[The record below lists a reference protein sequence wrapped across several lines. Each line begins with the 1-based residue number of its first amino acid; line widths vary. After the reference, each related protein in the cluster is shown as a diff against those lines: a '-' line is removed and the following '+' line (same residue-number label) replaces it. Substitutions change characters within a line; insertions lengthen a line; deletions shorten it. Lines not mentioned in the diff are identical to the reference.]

1 MTLDQFLALP
11 YGDRR
16 GRFEELTIDDQRLF
30 LQEYVDP
37 VELIFAGY
45 PSESALSIDRSA
57 DRPTAKIIAF
67 PVGGNASSGKSPDEG
82 E

>member
-11 YGDRR
+11 YGERR
-16 GRFEELTIDDQRLF
+16 DRFEELTIDDQRLF
-30 LQEYVDP
+30 LQEHVDP

-45 PSESALSIDRSA
+45 PSESALSVDRSA

-67 PVGGNASSGKSPDEG
+67 PMGGNATSGTSRNDG